1 MPKFFN
7 LLKLSASYTESQYE
21 QWVKSLTIEELGKH
35 FGKNVSDAL
44 FSFIHGA
51 KKAETFL
58 NFIQKYST
66 GENDIELIK
75 AYFDNIRKEYFENQ
89 INKIKELANTF
100 NKTLNLDNNK
110 YFIDL
115 TKDCLS
121 TRVNE
126 TSPLPSSFD
135 ELSLD
140 EQSILFAKKTRK
152 EAAKII
158 GYFTDIK
165 ERDSFFKALVLK
177 GKTSINFDSILND
190 KSKMLEIQ
198 SLLKNLPVYNYT
210 DIMNTAFP
218 GESNLRTRKITPKN
232 ITSLIF
238 EIFGGKIN
246 LSLEKKSKIAAMLF
260 DEDGPAWRY
269 IENNLVTKDDFLNKK
284 EKFERFFS
292 EFKTGLL
299 LLMGDQYKVPIEK
312 FVNAIR
318 LEAHEISDSNFPPD
332 NIYEGTDSFSSKA
345 EARVIQIIRDDF
357 HLACKTSQMKI
368 PLPSNVDPSIANQYF
383 KIDFI
388 IHCPKLTFND
398 NIPNISANT
407 IFVGEYYGMVS
418 KEKEIEQLE
427 KKLQDL
433 TSKQNLSEG
442 DIKAIERIKQTIKY
456 NDKTPIKQAVE
467 ARFASIFGCGSFGI
481 FPERTHGKWEKQ
493 IADGLNQNNAIFNSN
508 AGESD
513 AIKKLQSWYSQNKD
527 NASPEL
533 ISSISRYIDT
543 TNGSPRGGEEFK
555 YNKYTVWIESIK
567 LRLKALHFENVI
579 MSNKEAKSIWDLVK
593 IQNCFNQLT
602 VECYEDLMKL
612 KNALKPTEKLI
623 SQMKMLNSLEKFL
636 IQNENSIS
644 NIELKQQLE
653 RFISTSINAFDATA
667 LIKSNSSPNLSKAGN
682 SNKMN
687 KNIVMND
694 LNLIQSLVRL
704 AQISEE
710 IEETHPRA
718 SRLIDDGINDIA
730 NDFGDNEPGE
740 NVDENLF
747 PSDSFSPVKTPSV
760 DMNLYQEDNSEAQQL
775 AKQIADNIINSGKI
789 ENIGSLDSQ
798 DGLSELNNIID
809 SELDQMFNQNSPDFQ
824 N

>member
-1 MPKFFN
+1 MPRFFN
-7 LLKLSASYTESQYE
+7 LLKLSASYSESQYE
-21 QWVKSLTIEELGKH
+21 QWVKSLTIEELGNH
-35 FGKNVSDAL
+35 FGKNVSEAL
-44 FSFIHGA
+44 FSFIRGA
-51 KKAETFL
+51 KKAETFIG
-58 NFIQKYST
+58 FIQKYSN

-89 INKIKELANTF
+89 INKIKELANRF
-100 NKTLNLDNNK
+100 NQTLNLDTNK

-140 EQSILFAKKTRK
+140 EESILFAKKTRK

-177 GKTSINFDSILND
+177 GKTSMDFSSILND
-190 KSKMLEIQ
+190 KSKMFEIQ
-198 SLLKNLPVYNYT
+198 NLLKNLPVYNYT

-218 GESNLRTRKITPKN
+218 GESNLSTRKITPKN
-232 ITSLIF
+232 ITSLIL

-246 LSLEKKSKIAAMLF
+246 LSLDTKSKIANMLF
-260 DEDGPAWRY
+260 DEDGVAWRY
-269 IENNLVTKDDFLNKK
+269 IENNLITKDDFLNKK
-284 EKFERFFS
+284 EKFERFFV
-292 EFKTGLL
+292 ELKNGLL
-299 LLMGDQYKVPIEK
+299 ILMGDQYKVPIEK
-312 FVNAIR
+312 FINAIK

-332 NIYEGTDSFSSKA
+332 EIYSGTDSFSSKA

-398 NIPNISANT
+398 NVPNISANT

-418 KEKEIEQLE
+418 KEKEIEQLD
-427 KKLQDL
+427 KKLQEL
-433 TSKQNLSEG
+433 TSIQNPSEK
-442 DIKAIERIKQTIKY
+442 DLRAIDRIKQTIKY

-467 ARFASIFGCGSFGI
+467 ARFASIFGCGTFGI
-481 FPERTHGKWEKQ
+481 FPEKTHGKWTDQ
-493 IADGLNQNNAIFNSN
+493 IANGLNENNAIFNSN
-508 AGESD
+508 VGESE
-513 AIKKLQSWYSQNKD
+513 AIKKLQSWYIQNK
-527 NASPEL
+527 NSVNPEL
-533 ISSISRYIDT
+533 LSSISRYIDT
-543 TNGSPRGGEEFK
+543 TNGSPKSGEEFK

-579 MSNKEAKSIWDLVK
+579 VLNKEAKAIWDLVK
-593 IQNCFNQLT
+593 IQNCFNKLT

-623 SQMKMLNSLEKFL
+623 NQMKILNSLEKFL
-636 IQNENSIS
+636 LQNENSIS
-644 NIELKQQLE
+644 NLELKQQLE
-653 RFISTSINAFDATA
+653 RFMSTGVSVFDATK
-667 LIKSNSSPNLSKAGN
+667 LIKKSNSALNSFKAGN
-682 SNKMN
+682 GNKMD
-687 KNIVMND
+687 KNIIMND

-704 AQISEE
+704 AQISESL
-710 IEETHPRA
+710 EETHPRA

-730 NDFGDNEPGE
+730 NEFESNESSEG
-740 NVDENLF
+740 VDENLF
-747 PSDSFSPVKTPSV
+747 PSDSFSPVETPSV
-760 DMNLYQEDNSEAQQL
+760 DKGLYQEENFDPQQL
-775 AKQIADNIINSGKI
+775 AKQIADNIIQSGKI
-789 ENIGSLDSQ
+789 NNINSLDSQ
-798 DGLSELNNIID
+798 EGLSELNTIID
-809 SELDQMFNQNSPDFQ
+809 SELDQMFN
-824 N
+824 